1 MDTANFSRRNFL
13 AGSVL
18 GIAGITGAS
27 VLGACSPASSTSSAS
42 KKADA
47 SGEAAQLKTA
57 TQTRD
62 ADIVI
67 VGSGAAGCFA
77 AYEAK
82 KQGIDNVLVVTKS
95 GNATDSN
102 FNVITGTC
110 AVETEGTRSIGQD
123 YTLDQLYQRMISF
136 AHWTVNAKLL
146 KNCVML
152 LSEDIDILAEM
163 GVQTAI
169 LGDRYN
175 AGFTCVHGFTT
186 MDKGVPVE
194 SFLKDKGVEFL
205 YDAPASHILMEGG
218 KAVGVQV
225 EQGSEVINVNAKAV
239 LVCTGGYMAN
249 EEMLRD
255 IYGGVT
261 IVNMGSP
268 KNTGDGQK
276 MVLEAGGMEDRCHG
290 LGMNDIYG
298 MNQKSTISVFNANPF
313 MQLAFYGGL
322 VVNPDGNRFL
332 NEYMLAQEPMSGGGE
347 ATLHEQR
354 YYAIFSENVVKSMKD
369 KSYYE
374 SIGSPAVWT
383 SAATM
388 FNAPLANFDENL
400 AAGVKEGWIFKG
412 SSISELAKEAGLA
425 NLADTVKEYD
435 QMVAAGEDTL
445 FFKRSEFL
453 QPVED
458 GSSAYYAFEYN
469 PSAFNTF
476 GGARTDAECRV
487 LDVDFKPI
495 DGLYVAGVENG
506 SLFSTPYYD
515 CGGSC
520 SGLSMA
526 SGRIAARSMAK
537 YIKA

>member
-27 VLGACSPASSTSSAS
+27 VLGACSPASSASSAS
-42 KKADA
+42 KKGDA

-194 SFLKDKGVEFL
+194 AFLKDKGVEFL

-239 LVCTGGYMAN
+239 LV
-249 EEMLRD
+249 
-255 IYGGVT
+255 
-261 IVNMGSP
+261 
-268 KNTGDGQK
+268 
-276 MVLEAGGMEDRCHG
+276 
-290 LGMNDIYG
+290 
-298 MNQKSTISVFNANPF
+298 
-313 MQLAFYGGL
+313 
-322 VVNPDGNRFL
+322 
-332 NEYMLAQEPMSGGGE
+332 
-347 ATLHEQR
+347 
-354 YYAIFSENVVKSMKD
+354 
-369 KSYYE
+369 
-374 SIGSPAVWT
+374 
-383 SAATM
+383 
-388 FNAPLANFDENL
+388 
-400 AAGVKEGWIFKG
+400 
-412 SSISELAKEAGLA
+412 
-425 NLADTVKEYD
+425 
-435 QMVAAGEDTL
+435 
-445 FFKRSEFL
+445 
-453 QPVED
+453 
-458 GSSAYYAFEYN
+458 
-469 PSAFNTF
+469 
-476 GGARTDAECRV
+476 
-487 LDVDFKPI
+487 
-495 DGLYVAGVENG
+495 
-506 SLFSTPYYD
+506 
-515 CGGSC
+515 
-520 SGLSMA
+520 
-526 SGRIAARSMAK
+526 
-537 YIKA
+537 